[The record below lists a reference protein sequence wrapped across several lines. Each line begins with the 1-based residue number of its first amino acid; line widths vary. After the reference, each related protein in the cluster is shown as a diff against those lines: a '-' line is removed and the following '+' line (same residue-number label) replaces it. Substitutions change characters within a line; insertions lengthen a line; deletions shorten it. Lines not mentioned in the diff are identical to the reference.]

1 MAIVVCNCEHTMQCK
16 IAPYLNL
23 SFGWD
28 KQTGRTFDF
37 YYFGFKGK
45 KDRPL
50 KKDSLEIV
58 CQDGHQILDREFSL
72 SPPIL
77 NVCSHLPADFLK
89 SSIGTAVPRTVP
101 LAGILTILKVSI
113 SQWSMGQSLLVIF

>member
-1 MAIVVCNCEHTMQCK
+1 MSSK
-16 IAPYLNL
+16 KFP
-23 SFGWD
+23 
-28 KQTGRTFDF
+28 DF

-58 CQDGHQILDREFSL
+58 CQDGHQILEREFSL

-101 LAGILTILKVSI
+101 LALAGILTILKVSI
-113 SQWSMGQSLLVIF
+113 SHMSMGQSLLVIF